1 MDIEIT
7 KMEIADLEKMEN
19 ILVNDFDSFWSASIL
34 KNELE
39 NKQNLNSIYFVA
51 KDEKKEIVGF
61 VGVLIIDTEANIM
74 NIVVKK
80 DKRLLGIG
88 SQLLKFIIDYS
99 KDQNLSSITLEVNEQ
114 NLPAINLY
122 KKHNFKQ
129 VGLRKKYYN
138 NKDNAILMTLEI

>member
-7 KMEIADLEKMEN
+7 KMEIADLEKIEN